1 LSTRVG
7 EGASRTVSS
16 AKVQIR
22 AEPGAPGAARAF
34 LRAHLVADLDPERR
48 RDVELIVSE
57 LVTNAV
63 EHGSNPGDD
72 IELALE
78 PRGGTV
84 YVGVTDR
91 CRHRTSPALFASS
104 TDREFGRGLLTVE
117 RLADRWG
124 DEIVAG
130 RRRVWAIVSL
140 RSPQQIRVVQGSLV
154 RGAKKTTLL
163 DYRYILHLRDGEHDQ
178 VVRHASFRPLSP
190 GAVLT
195 IADTGDWIVRNLIT
209 SDDISYRGGIAV
221 CKPVRPGQRSAS
233 TQVSLLKTAIAP
245 PRRSPRPS
253 LIAG

>member
-1 LSTRVG
+1 MSTQIG
-7 EGASRTVSS
+7 EGARRTVSS
-16 AKVQIR
+16 ATLQIR

-34 LRAHLVADLDPERR
+34 LRAHLVADLDTERR

-63 EHGSNPGDD
+63 QHGSNPGDD

-78 PRGGTV
+78 PRGRTV
-84 YVGVTDR
+84 YIGVTDR
-91 CRHRTSPALFASS
+91 CRHRNSPALFASS
-104 TDREFGRGLLTVE
+104 TDREFGRGLLTIE

-163 DYRYILHLRDGEHDQ
+163 DYRYILHLRDGEDDR
-178 VVRHASFRPLSP
+178 VIRHASFRPLSP

-195 IADTGDWIVRNLIT
+195 IADTGNWIVRNLIT
-209 SDDISYRGGIAV
+209 SDDMSHRGGIAV
-221 CKPVRPGQRSAS
+221 CEPVSSEQRSAS

-245 PRRSPRPS
+245 TRRSPRTS
-253 LIAG
+253 LITG